1 MNILENLLSIFKKIP
16 AQQNL
21 VEVPADTTERG
32 DEAKQAGH
40 PWIGVDLDGTLATFH
55 RWRGL
60 NHIGTPVPVMMT
72 RVRYWLEE
80 GYQVKIVTAR
90 ASIKEGI
97 SPVKAWLEK
106 HGLPDLEV
114 VSGKDFDM
122 IELWDDRAIQVL
134 PNSGKVVLRPSII
147 GRPQAP
153 LMENEIR
160 GETCVAEAAAPTV
173 ITQSVTGSNHR

>member
-1 MNILENLLSIFKKIP
+1 MLENFLSIFKKMLAP
-16 AQQNL
+16 PNPDKVL
-21 VEVPADTTERG
+21 VDTTEQV
-32 DEAKQAGH
+32 EKTKQAGH

-60 NHIGTPVPVMMT
+60 DHIGKPVPVMMA
-72 RVRYWLEE
+72 RVQYWLED

-97 SPVKAWLEK
+97 SPVKAWLAK

-122 IELWDDRAIQVL
+122 IELWDDRAVQVL
-134 PNSGKVVLRPSII
+134 PNCGKAVLRPAII

-153 LMENEIR
+153 LMENEIC
-160 GETCVAEAAAPTV
+160 GETCVAEASTSIR
-173 ITQSVTGSNHR
+173 ITPSVTVSNHR

>member
-1 MNILENLLSIFKKIP
+1 MNMLENLLSIFKKIP
-16 AQQNL
+16 AQQSP
-21 VEVPADTTERG
+21 VEVPADSTERG
-32 DEAKQAGH
+32 EEATQATG

-60 NHIGTPVPVMMT
+60 GYIGKPIPVMMT
-72 RVRYWLEE
+72 RVRGWVEA
-80 GYQVKIVTAR
+80 GYEVKIVTAR
-90 ASIKEGI
+90 ASIEEGI
-97 SPVKAWLEK
+97 SPVKAWLAK

-134 PNSGKVVLRPSII
+134 PNSGKAVLRPSII

-173 ITQSVTGSNHR
+173 ITPSVTGSNHR